1 MQTGIDG
8 TGAPPYTPLRD
19 CRRGNLRGV
28 TMSAQGYLIFIAA
41 WLVIVLIHGFLRAR
55 RAD

>member
-1 MQTGIDG
+1 
-8 TGAPPYTPLRD
+8 
-19 CRRGNLRGV
+19 
-28 TMSAQGYLIFIAA
+28 MSAQGYLIFIAA